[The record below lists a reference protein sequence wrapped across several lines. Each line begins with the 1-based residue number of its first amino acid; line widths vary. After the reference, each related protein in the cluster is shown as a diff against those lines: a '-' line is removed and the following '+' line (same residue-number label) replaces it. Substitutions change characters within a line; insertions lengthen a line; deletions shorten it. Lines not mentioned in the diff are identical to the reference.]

1 MTIQRGDYVRPNIP
15 PNIPSVGLPR
25 ASVWRVVCSAGALKL
40 EPANETAR
48 CVNPRATIGCRF
60 PPQYFDKV
68 IGCRG
73 QWVAVNEVD
82 LLRDTADSFWACD
95 MDVSGRISSYGS
107 RHSPNFQ
114 NLPKTQTN
122 AVANA
127 EAHLNSAADCTVAVE
142 GLLEAARKLEAER
155 KAELQAAKVAKAK
168 ADKEAAAKAKA
179 EEVKRQLSVR
189 LHADRCLGEATLALI
204 GEVTRLNNGGSEQ
217 VAHSSIAAHVG
228 QLQPLAK
235 SYGYRIVKPSMLAQ
249 VVKL

>member
-1 MTIQRGDYVRPNIP
+1 MTIQRGDYVSPNT
-15 PNIPSVGLPR
+15 PSNGLPR

-40 EPANETAR
+40 EPENEAAQR
-48 CVNPRATIGCRF
+48 VNRRATDGCRF
-60 PPQYFDKV
+60 PPHYFDKV
-68 IGCRG
+68 VLCGG

-82 LLRDTADSFWACD
+82 LLRDTADSSLAFD
-95 MDVSGRISSYGS
+95 MGV
-107 RHSPNFQ
+107 
-114 NLPKTQTN
+114 PKTQTN

-127 EAHLNSAADCTVAVE
+127 EDDLANAASATAAIE

-179 EEVKRQLSVR
+179 EEGKRQLSAR
-189 LHADRCLGEATLALI
+189 LHADRCLAEATLELI
-204 GEVTRLNNGGSEQ
+204 AEVSRLNNGGSEK
-217 VAHSSIAAHVG
+217 VADASIAQHID